1 MASTFLKIICFLGS
15 LVFLIKAILFI
26 YIGIMLY
33 KDNYSQYKTK
43 DDCNKSSPDI
53 LKVICPFWS
62 GNNSK
67 CINGMYN
74 DENNCTPRNS
84 IYSFGGFIV
93 MGLLFGLM
101 SIYIASFVFTS
112 KGNNY
117 PSGYNSIY
125 PGIYPIGYTG
135 SYPGKDGTYI

>member
-1 MASTFLKIICFLGS
+1 
-15 LVFLIKAILFI
+15 
-26 YIGIMLY
+26 MLY

-43 DDCNKSSPDI
+43 DDCNKASPDI

-93 MGLLFGLM
+93 IGLLFGLI
-101 SIYIASFVFTS
+101 SIYIGSYGLKI

-117 PSGYNSIY
+117 HND
-125 PGIYPIGYTG
+125 YPIGYTG
-135 SYPGKDGTYI
+135 SYPGKDGTYIAF